1 MKVSEIKFWLKAVVV
16 IYSLGVAL
24 RENARLKKELA
35 DLSRQVCH
43 LLREVE
49 QLRSGSCSTSTDQDM
64 SDSVSSADIIT
75 KRLVTFSDLAELQ
88 SNNQRLLA
96 LVRELSER
104 QEEAESYDPASVAK
118 LKLEIESM
126 KEQQQDN
133 LEQLKKQNRMMATVM
148 NQRDTYKTM
157 YTKFMKRSKEDISM
171 DVQDGSLS
179 PKETD
184 SKAFVFLGHAV
195 FSNDFNFY

>member
-1 MKVSEIKFWLKAVVV
+1 M
-16 IYSLGVAL
+16 
-24 RENARLKKELA
+24 
-35 DLSRQVCH
+35 
-43 LLREVE
+43 
-49 QLRSGSCSTSTDQDM
+49 RSGSCSTSTDQDM

-104 QEEAESYDPASVAK
+104 QEEAESCDPASIAK
-118 LKLEIESM
+118 LKSEIESM
-126 KEQQQDN
+126 KEQQQDS

-157 YTKFMKRSKEDISM
+157 YTKFLKRTKEDISM
-171 DVQDGSLS
+171 DVQDESLS

-184 SKAFVFLGHAV
+184 SKPFYSLTHAV
-195 FSNDFNFY
+195 FLTIFILIRHKSS